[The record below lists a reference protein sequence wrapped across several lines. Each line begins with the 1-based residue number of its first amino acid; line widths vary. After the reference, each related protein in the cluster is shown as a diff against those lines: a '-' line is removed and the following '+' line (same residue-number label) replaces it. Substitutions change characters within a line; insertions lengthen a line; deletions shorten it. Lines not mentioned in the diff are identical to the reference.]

1 MHNPALF
8 AGIQPPVWQMAEE
21 YMEFVNKYP
30 CPLSYVRGHIFKIM
44 HHALVMHTKARDLL
58 GTASS
63 LEEVKQ
69 AISMVKESSQVCF
82 QLMITFF
89 QISNKFH

>member
-1 MHNPALF
+1 
-8 AGIQPPVWQMAEE
+8 
-21 YMEFVNKYP
+21 
-30 CPLSYVRGHIFKIM
+30 
-44 HHALVMHTKARDLL
+44 MHTKARDLL

-63 LEEVKQ
+63 LEEIKQ